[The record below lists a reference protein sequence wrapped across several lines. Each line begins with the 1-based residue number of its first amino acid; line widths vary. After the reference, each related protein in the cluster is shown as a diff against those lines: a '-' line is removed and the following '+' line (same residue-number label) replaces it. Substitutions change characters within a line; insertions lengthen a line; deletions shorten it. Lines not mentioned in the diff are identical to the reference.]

1 MERKIGD
8 IKDKKLK
15 AENIT
20 LAAIYNILFT
30 NDIVCS
36 LIVEMLSELRKSRLC
51 RFRVKQQGNKLE
63 QLMLQ
68 YEKKINKI
76 AGHRAF
82 FMADANQYIADEV
95 QPDLLKMEYSIKL
108 EFDKCRIENSALL
121 AKVELTRCMAEL
133 ACLSLDKRIE
143 EVRPYNKEVTGIT
156 YLRLTDTLKVLDELS
171 DILYK
176 GGYCDLNQS
185 DNCKRGMAI
194 IQRKLTDCDII
205 SRAINESDKLNSA
218 GDDE

>member
-1 MERKIGD
+1 MERKID
-8 IKDKKLK
+8 NTNKLK

-36 LIVEMLSELRKSRLC
+36 LIIEMLSALRKSGLC

-82 FMADANQYIADEV
+82 FMADANQYVADEV
-95 QPDLLKMEYSIKL
+95 QPDLLKMEYSIKM
-108 EFDKCRIENSALL
+108 EFDKCRVGNSALL
-121 AKVELTRCMAEL
+121 AKVELTRCMAEF

-143 EVRPYNKEVTGIT
+143 EVRPYNKEVIGIT
-156 YLRLTDTLKVLDELS
+156 YLRLTDIFKVLDELS
-171 DILYK
+171 DILYR
-176 GGYCDLNQS
+176 GEYCAS
-185 DNCKRGMAI
+185 IRAI
-194 IQRKLTDCDII
+194 IAKEVWL
-205 SRAINESDKLNSA
+205 SYNENLLIVILSA
-218 GDDE
+218 AQSTSQTN

>member
-36 LIVEMLSELRKSRLC
+36 LIVEMLSALRKSELC

-82 FMADANQYIADEV
+82 FMADANQYVADEV
-95 QPDLLKMEYSIKL
+95 QPDLLKMEYSIKM

-133 ACLSLDKRIE
+133 ACLSLDKRYQCQIKRFGIWWNDE
-143 EVRPYNKEVTGIT
+143 SFSTKE
-156 YLRLTDTLKVLDELS
+156 RMLD
-171 DILYK
+171 Y
-176 GGYCDLNQS
+176 
-185 DNCKRGMAI
+185 A
-194 IQRKLTDCDII
+194 RKL
-205 SRAINESDKLNSA
+205 EKA
-218 GDDE
+218 GHIVFNYL